1 MRFRVWT
8 KRFRVKGYRIEQFSL
23 RHGKD
28 TGTMKRR
35 DKARFLGMSVIT
47 VLLLGSGA
55 CATEQAGSGSG
66 PEPVLHPPGGSIEF
80 SRRCADEDA
89 FRVKAYARMESSGG
103 RARAVVE
110 VLAGFPAEGGGS
122 VRVDVRL
129 QRLKIDGGGGWRNAP
144 YTIRLLARGGSSAM
158 EGPEAGSFLAHEKG
172 RREFR
177 ADGTGRADWITFVEP
192 GEEDGNLED
201 FYNESPDLGFDARD
215 LGVKGPDGE
224 FGLGLEVRNGSN
236 GEALRLHGPL
246 VRIPERVWA
255 MNPPDPRPLGL
266 LETLD
271 PTEEGG
277 LPRFLGRA
285 WKYRKCI
292 GERRAAK
299 RFLGPYVPDT

>member
-1 MRFRVWT
+1 MKQRHQERH
-8 KRFRVKGYRIEQFSL
+8 VKLL
-23 RHGKD
+23 R
-28 TGTMKRR
+28 T
-35 DKARFLGMSVIT
+35 AIIA

-55 CATEQAGSGSG
+55 CSTERAGSGSG
-66 PEPVLHPPGGSIEF
+66 PDFVLHPPGGRIEF

-89 FRVKAYARMESSGG
+89 FRVKAYARMESPGG
-103 RARAVVE
+103 RARAVAA

-129 QRLKIDGGGGWRNAP
+129 QRLRIDGGEGWRNAS
-144 YTIRLLARGGSSAM
+144 YTIRLLAHGGSSEL
-158 EGPEAGSFLAHEKG
+158 EGPAVGDFLENEEW
-172 RREFR
+172 RNFR
-177 ADGTGRADWITFVEP
+177 MDGTGRADWITFVEP
-192 GEEDGNLED
+192 GEEADGAED
-201 FYNESPDLGFDARD
+201 FHNESPDLGFEARD

-224 FGLGLEVRNGSN
+224 FGLGLEIRNRAN
-236 GEALRLHGPL
+236 GEVLVLHGPL

-255 MNPPDPRPLGL
+255 MDPPAPRPLGL

-271 PTEEGG
+271 PAEEGG

-299 RFLGPYVPDT
+299 RFLGRYDPDVPRQ